1 MSTKIMFLS
10 YLLNIGYNNLYN
22 KKEFNM
28 KRKIKK
34 VLTLEE
40 VELTDRYFRAANYL
54 SAAQLYLLDNPLLKE
69 ELKPEH
75 IKKKIV
81 GHWGTT
87 REFISFKT
95 LNIKNPLKNGYF
107 FVKFH
112 PFILR
117 NLW

>member
-1 MSTKIMFLS
+1 MKIIVFINRTFDNDS
-10 YLLNIGYNNLYN
+10 I
-22 KKEFNM
+22 
-28 KRKIKK
+28 
-34 VLTLEE
+34 E
-40 VELTDRYFRAANYL
+40 VTDNYL
-54 SAAQLYLLDNPLLKE
+54 IFYFKSVDSYKSFR
-69 ELKPEH
+69 
-75 IKKKIV
+75 
-81 GHWGTT
+81 TT